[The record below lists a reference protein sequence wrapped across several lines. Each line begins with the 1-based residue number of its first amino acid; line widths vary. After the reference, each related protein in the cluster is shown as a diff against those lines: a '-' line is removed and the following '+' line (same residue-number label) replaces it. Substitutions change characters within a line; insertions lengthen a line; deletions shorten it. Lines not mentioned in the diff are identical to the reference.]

1 MQLTIY
7 LPDQAFQRLA
17 HLAELT
23 QQPLGTCKKI
33 RYQLLTFPVVHCCAN
48 APYSD
53 QLVLDHIQPQS
64 LGGSSDLSNLA
75 ASCYRCNQFKGAK
88 TEAIDPLTQQVVS
101 LFHPRQQ
108 AWAEHF
114 TWADEGIQIGGLTPI
129 GRATVE
135 ALRLNNPYIVESRR
149 IWVAENWHP
158 PSLSG

>member
-1 MQLTIY
+1 MAPVPPALRQQVTTLAKHCCEYCQT
-7 LPDQAFQRLA
+7 QQRL
-17 HLAELT
+17 T
-23 QQPLGTCKKI
+23 GMP
-33 RYQLLTFPVVHCCAN
+33 
-48 APYSD
+48 
-53 QLVLDHIQPQS
+53 LVLDHIQPQS

-88 TEAIDPLTQQVVS
+88 TEAIAPLTQQVVS

-158 PSLSG
+158 PDL

>member
-1 MQLTIY
+1 M
-7 LPDQAFQRLA
+7 P
-17 HLAELT
+17 
-23 QQPLGTCKKI
+23 
-33 RYQLLTFPVVHCCAN
+33 
-48 APYSD
+48 
-53 QLVLDHIQPQS
+53 LVLDHIQPQS
-64 LGGSSDLSNLA
+64 FGGSSDLSNLA